1 MLFKMHQ
8 HIFAIHKLNSL
19 TPIVTLGLFQVLD
32 SREVEVVTHR
42 ACPVALTSH
51 SIAFYSPT
59 TLPSPRIS
67 YLTTPTPTWA
77 TLLCNPLPTVT
88 QLLSPHPRNQ
98 QMHTAHNKH
107 SIYTESAHPQI
118 HRHTLN
124 IHRIGTS
131 TQSVHSCQT
140 LSVSQFGRGARM
152 CANTSI
158 RRTGT
163 WQCVEELGIPL
174 RNFFFPVD
182 RKSAFVK
189 RNTLTQAL
197 NCVKIFIGCDI
208 DSSS

>member
-1 MLFKMHQ
+1 MFL
-8 HIFAIHKLNSL
+8 AIHKLNFL
-19 TPIVTLGLFQVLD
+19 TPIITLGLFQALGC
-32 SREVEVVTHR
+32 REVEVVTHR

-59 TLPSPRIS
+59 TLPNPRLS

-77 TLLCNPLPTVT
+77 TLLCTPLPTVT

-98 QMHTAHNKH
+98 QMHTAHNTH
-107 SIYTESAHPQI
+107 NIYTESAYTHI
-118 HRHTLN
+118 HIHTQN

-158 RRTGT
+158 RRTET

-174 RNFFFPVD
+174 RNFFFQVD
-182 RKSAFVK
+182 RKSALVK
-189 RNTLTQAL
+189 RNTLIQAL
-197 NCVKIFIGCDI
+197 NCVKIFIDCEI